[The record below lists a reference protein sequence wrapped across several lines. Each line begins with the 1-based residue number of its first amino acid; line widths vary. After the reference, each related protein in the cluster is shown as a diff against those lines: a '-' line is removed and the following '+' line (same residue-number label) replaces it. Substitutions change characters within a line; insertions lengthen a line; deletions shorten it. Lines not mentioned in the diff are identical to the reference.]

1 MNRDHPLRATPLEIA
16 AGFVVGEHP
25 GADPVADDGDGDPL
39 RALEQATLPALS
51 RPPCLVS
58 FSGGRD
64 SSAVL
69 AVASR
74 AARRHG
80 LALPVPV
87 TLRFGAAADTHET
100 SWQDDVVTHLGLD
113 DWIRIDAG
121 EELDLLGPHSAAA
134 LSRHGVL
141 WPPNTYV
148 HAPMLQRATGGSLLT
163 GLEGDGLLGGW
174 RWLRVADVVTGRARP
189 EPRDLLR
196 LAHAAMPKRAR
207 RVIASRR
214 AHSTPL
220 WLKQEAQRAV
230 TKRWAAEEAAEPVA
244 WNERVR
250 WWARRRY
257 LAVAR
262 NSFQVLA
269 AAENVSLGHPLLDPR
284 WLAALAR
291 VGGRTGA
298 GDRTRW
304 MRALFADIL
313 PARVVARSSK
323 AVFTHALWGEPSRAF
338 AKTWSGAGVD
348 TELVD
353 VATLRATWT
362 NPVPDFR
369 SACLLQ
375 RAWALTS
382 SGHKL

>member
-1 MNRDHPLRATPLEIA
+1 MSRDHPLRATPLEIA
-16 AGFVVGEHP
+16 AGFVMGEHP
-25 GADPVADDGDGDPL
+25 GADPVADDGNLDPL
-39 RALEQATLPALS
+39 EALERATLPALS

-74 AARRHG
+74 AARRYG
-80 LALPVPV
+80 LPPPVPV
-87 TLRFGAAADTHET
+87 TLRFGAVADTDEA

-113 DWIRIDAG
+113 DWIRIEAG
-121 EELDLLGPHSAAA
+121 DDLDLLGPHSAAV

-148 HAPMLQRATGGSLLT
+148 HRPMLQRASGGSLLT

-174 RWLRVADVVTGRARP
+174 RWRRVADVVSRRARP

-196 LAHAAMPKRAR
+196 LAHAAMPKGVRRA
-207 RVIASRR
+207 IASRR
-214 AHSTPL
+214 TNPTPP
-220 WLKQEAQRAV
+220 WLKPEAQRTV
-230 TKRWAAEEAAEPVA
+230 SKLWADEQGVEPAA
-244 WNERVR
+244 WDERVR

-262 NSFQVLA
+262 HSFQVIA
-269 AAENVSLGHPLLDPR
+269 AAEDVSICHPLLDPR

-291 VGGRTGA
+291 AGGRTGA
-298 GDRTRW
+298 GDRTGW
-304 MRALFADIL
+304 MRALFSGNL
-313 PARVVARSSK
+313 PASVLARSSK
-323 AVFTHALWGEPSRAF
+323 AVFTHALWGERSRAF
-338 AKTWSGAGVD
+338 AKTWDGAGID

-353 VATLRATWT
+353 VVTLRATWT
-362 NPVPDFR
+362 SPVPDFR

-375 RAWALTS
+375 RSWALTS
-382 SGHKL
+382 SGHQL